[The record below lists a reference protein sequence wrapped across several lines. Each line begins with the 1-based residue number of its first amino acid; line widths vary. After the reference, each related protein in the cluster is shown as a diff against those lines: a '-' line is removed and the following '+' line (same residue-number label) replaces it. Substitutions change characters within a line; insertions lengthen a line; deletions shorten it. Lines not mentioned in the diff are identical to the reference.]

1 MSTATLNL
9 KVDRVDQ
16 ATCPKCMRLI
26 EVAGRP
32 PLSDTTCPHCHT
44 AFNVPGQLGQ
54 YRLLRV
60 LSRGPRAWVFEAEDV
75 TLGRNVGLQLLL
87 HDPDAKDVL
96 RDFVAQ
102 ARRLAQLDHPNIVKL
117 LTMGQKKG
125 QAFLVMH
132 LVHGYPLKQWINSAD
147 PIDEETAVALAADIT
162 RGLQA
167 AWEVGVVHGD
177 LNADNVLINDKGEAQ
192 LVDIG
197 LGLLAAKEAA
207 AGKVWASPLYI
218 APEKIRSGKSCVA
231 SDLYSLGAL
240 LYHTLAQRPPFQG
253 PDVKQTL
260 LARLKI
266 APIDLQQLRPDL
278 SPTLIGIV
286 NRLMALDP
294 EDRYP
299 DYELLLA
306 DLEDDLETTALVSS
320 ASAAAPPVRNRQ
332 LRGTSARRRAPRR
345 SSGNEGVLI
354 TVAVF
359 VFIGL
364 VALLVVAFYAPPTGE
379 TTLTRQELIDERR
392 RSGLPTPEPRPV
404 SPAPAPTPA
413 PAPAPAPPPP
423 GGAAPAPAPAP
434 STPQAP
440 PGDTTPSRIPVP

>member
-1 MSTATLNL
+1 
-9 KVDRVDQ
+9 
-16 ATCPKCMRLI
+16 
-26 EVAGRP
+26 
-32 PLSDTTCPHCHT
+32 
-44 AFNVPGQLGQ
+44 
-54 YRLLRV
+54 
-60 LSRGPRAWVFEAEDV
+60 
-75 TLGRNVGLQLLL
+75 
-87 HDPDAKDVL
+87 
-96 RDFVAQ
+96 
-102 ARRLAQLDHPNIVKL
+102 
-117 LTMGQKKG
+117 
-125 QAFLVMH
+125 
-132 LVHGYPLKQWINSAD
+132 
-147 PIDEETAVALAADIT
+147 
-162 RGLQA
+162 
-167 AWEVGVVHGD
+167 
-177 LNADNVLINDKGEAQ
+177 
-192 LVDIG
+192 
-197 LGLLAAKEAA
+197 
-207 AGKVWASPLYI
+207 
-218 APEKIRSGKSCVA
+218 
-231 SDLYSLGAL
+231 
-240 LYHTLAQRPPFQG
+240 
-253 PDVKQTL
+253 KQTL